1 MILQYDKITVGSKS
15 SPEPEE
21 ANHSEKTPTRNIVSH
36 FTTDRQGSIL
46 LMMCQVMTRGLNG
59 FLTQARALLD
69 SGSEAYFIT
78 ERLAQ

>member
-36 FTTDRQGSIL
+36 FTNDRQASIL

-59 FLTQARALLD
+59 FLTQPEHCFTLALRHLSLPND
-69 SGSEAYFIT
+69 
-78 ERLAQ
+78 